1 MAGVTGREE
10 NVVIIGNLYARLFSY
25 ECVHCYIGM
34 LGREINGNSG
44 WLVSSGDGGRVV
56 GRPSYGRER
65 SVGIGRDGQNSS
77 IICMPGCFHMN
88 VYIAT

>member
-1 MAGVTGREE
+1 MGYNVMAGVTGMEE

-25 ECVHCYIGM
+25 ECVHYYIGM

-56 GRPSYGRER
+56 GRPSYGRE
-65 SVGIGRDGQNSS
+65 S
-77 IICMPGCFHMN
+77 CCFHMKY
-88 VYIAT
+88 VHC